1 MDTEQLVLIADK
13 GLNNQAILAV
23 LLVFDTHV
31 THIIHDNQID
41 FWLQQEVEVL
51 PSLMILD

>member
-1 MDTEQLVLIADK
+1 MDTEQLVLIA
-13 GLNNQAILAV
+13 NNQAILAV